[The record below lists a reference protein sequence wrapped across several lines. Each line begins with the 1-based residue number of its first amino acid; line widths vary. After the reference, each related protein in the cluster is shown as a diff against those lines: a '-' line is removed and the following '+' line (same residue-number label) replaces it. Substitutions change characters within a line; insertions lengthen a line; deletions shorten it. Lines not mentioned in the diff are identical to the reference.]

1 MQESASVV
9 SAARAEN
16 QIFCPQTT
24 CNAAFRGVEQV
35 PVSPCASAFA
45 VNDTRRRHW
54 GGDFGSPVNLAL
66 KKGRHRMDFMQSW
79 TFMILMI
86 VILVGL
92 IGLFLYLR
100 NQKTED

>member
-1 MQESASVV
+1 
-9 SAARAEN
+9 
-16 QIFCPQTT
+16 
-24 CNAAFRGVEQV
+24 
-35 PVSPCASAFA
+35 
-45 VNDTRRRHW
+45 
-54 GGDFGSPVNLAL
+54 
-66 KKGRHRMDFMQSW
+66 MDFMQSW

>member
-1 MQESASVV
+1 MT
-9 SAARAEN
+9 RA
-16 QIFCPQTT
+16 
-24 CNAAFRGVEQV
+24 GVTG
-35 PVSPCASAFA
+35 A
-45 VNDTRRRHW
+45 VI
-54 GGDFGSPVNLAL
+54 FGSPCKSSA